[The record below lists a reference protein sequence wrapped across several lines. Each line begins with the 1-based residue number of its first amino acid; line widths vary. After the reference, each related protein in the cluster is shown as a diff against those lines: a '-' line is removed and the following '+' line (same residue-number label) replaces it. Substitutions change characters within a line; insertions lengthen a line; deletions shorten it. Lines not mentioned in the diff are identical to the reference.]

1 MSWITNFLSVFLGL
15 LFVSSAYSADE
26 KLSSLVIGADVSHL
40 PQLEAAGAHFY
51 EQNKP
56 DDLLVILKRNGVNTI
71 RIKVWNEPGQY
82 AKFPADQ
89 SDSVG
94 FNNPEH
100 AVALAKRASQLG
112 FRIMIDFH
120 YSDWWADPGK
130 QHMPIAWQGKN
141 AAQVSKALYQ
151 FTLRVM
157 LKLKA
162 EGVTPEWVQV
172 GNEISNGM
180 LWPLGRTSEWDNLA
194 LFLKSGSQAVKTVFP
209 DSKVVL
215 HLDAGGDN
223 ERCRRW
229 FTEAVRHDVPFDVI
243 GLSYY
248 PIWHGAMQAL
258 AANMADLS
266 QRFERPV
273 MVVETAYPW
282 TKDEGDAQPNIY
294 KQTGPEPWPMTPE
307 GQTAFLS
314 KLLQTVKQVPQHK
327 GLGFIYWEPDF
338 IPVAGAG
345 WKKGAGDEWD
355 NVTMFDFH
363 GNALPVLHALKAM
376 ATQQ

>member
-1 MSWITNFLSVFLGL
+1 MSWIANFLSVFLGL
-15 LFVSSAYSADE
+15 LFVSSAYSAE
-26 KLSSLVIGADVSHL
+26 EQLSSFVIGADVSHL

-51 EQNKP
+51 DRNKQ
-56 DDLLVILKRNGVNTI
+56 DDLLVILQQNGVNTI

-82 AKFPADQ
+82 ATFPADQ
-89 SDSVG
+89 SDPVG
-94 FNNPEH
+94 YNNPEH
-100 AVALAKRASQLG
+100 VVALAKRASRLG

-130 QHMPIAWQGKN
+130 QNMPLAWQGKN

-151 FTLRVM
+151 FTLRLM
-157 LKLKA
+157 LRLKK
-162 EGVTPEWVQV
+162 EGVAPEWVQV

-194 LFLKSGSQAVKTVFP
+194 LFLKSGAQAVKTVFP

-229 FTEAVRHDVPFDVI
+229 FTEAVRHEVPFDVI

-248 PIWHGAMQAL
+248 PIWHGAMPAL
-258 AANMADLS
+258 ADNMADLS

-282 TKDEGDAQPNIY
+282 TKEEGDAQPNIY
-294 KQTGPEPWPMTPE
+294 TQTGPASWPMTPE

-314 KLLQTVKQVPQHK
+314 TLMQTVKQVPQQK
-327 GLGFIYWEPDF
+327 GLGVIYWEPDF
-338 IPVAGAG
+338 IPVVGAG

-355 NVTMFDFH
+355 NVTLFDFRGH
-363 GNALPVLHALKAM
+363 ALPALHALKQDA
-376 ATQQ
+376 AHE

>member
-1 MSWITNFLSVFLGL
+1 MSWIANFLSVFLGL
-15 LFVSSAYSADE
+15 LFVSSAYSADSQ
-26 KLSSLVIGADVSHL
+26 LSSFVIGADVSHL

-51 EQNKP
+51 DQNKP

-71 RIKVWNEPGQY
+71 RIKVWNEPGKY

-89 SDSVG
+89 SDSTG

-130 QHMPIAWQGKN
+130 QHMPIAWQGKST
-141 AAQVSKALYQ
+141 AQVSKSLFQ
-151 FTLRVM
+151 FTLSVLR
-157 LKLKA
+157 KLKQ

-209 DSKVVL
+209 NSKVVL

-248 PIWHGAMQAL
+248 PIWHGAMNAL
-258 AANMADLS
+258 ADNMSDLS
-266 QRFERPV
+266 QRFDRPV

-282 TKDEGDAQPNIY
+282 TKDEGDSQPNIY

-314 KLLQTVKQVPQHK
+314 KLMQTVKQVPQHK

-338 IPVAGAG
+338 IPAAGAG

-355 NVTMFDFH
+355 NVTLFDFH
-363 GNALPVLHALKAM
+363 GNALPALHALKQEA
-376 ATQQ
+376 AHE

>member
-56 DDLLVILKRNGVNTI
+56 DDLLIILKRNGVNTI

-120 YSDWWADPGK
+120 YSDWWADPSK

-248 PIWHGAMQAL
+248 PIWHGAMNAL
-258 AANMADLS
+258 AGNMADLS

-355 NVTMFDFH
+355 NVTLFDFH
-363 GNALPVLHALKAM
+363 GNALPALHALKQEVAHE
-376 ATQQ
+376 